1 MINLIRNEITKIFKK
16 KGIYITLIIT
26 LLFILLTNLLCKYGE
41 NFAND
46 IYSNSYKIYIE
57 SEIKNLD
64 PNKVSDN
71 AEYISLKTDLDILNL
86 EEKYG
91 KDSWQSYVLE
101 EKMYSIIKTYNE
113 YKYALEKDEE
123 SLKIVEE
130 EYNKYISLLDS
141 ENWKYFAEEDL
152 NDVEIQIKELEEQK
166 TNTVSSVQISDIE
179 SNLYRLNL
187 QKQVLKWRIEKDIS
201 YDSERNIVLTRYYSE
216 QLNVYEYE
224 NNKGEKEY
232 SDKLQYQDSLEIA
245 NTYKYAIEHDIKISQ
260 GNDLKGILEDF
271 FSNYE
276 LFIVIIIVM
285 IAGSI
290 VSEEFNKGTIKLLLV
305 KPYSRM
311 KILLSKFI
319 ATVAIIVFA
328 FISIVLLQV
337 IVGGIFFGFEDLSV
351 PTVVYNFNTNT
362 VMELNLFKYIGIAF
376 LYKLPLYILIA
387 TIAFAFSTAFANTPI
402 AIVISLLGYM
412 STSIINALVENFK
425 ITFMKFFIT
434 PNWDLT
440 QYLFGKLPQFEYVNF
455 NFSVLICIIYFVLMI
470 IPTFIVFKKKN
481 IKNV

>member
-152 NDVEIQIKELEEQK
+152 KNVEVQIKELEEQK

-319 ATVAIIVFA
+319 LIKSLLL
-328 FISIVLLQV
+328 FISI
-337 IVGGIFFGFEDLSV
+337 S
-351 PTVVYNFNTNT
+351 
-362 VMELNLFKYIGIAF
+362 
-376 LYKLPLYILIA
+376 
-387 TIAFAFSTAFANTPI
+387 
-402 AIVISLLGYM
+402 
-412 STSIINALVENFK
+412 
-425 ITFMKFFIT
+425 
-434 PNWDLT
+434 
-440 QYLFGKLPQFEYVNF
+440 
-455 NFSVLICIIYFVLMI
+455 
-470 IPTFIVFKKKN
+470 
-481 IKNV
+481 